1 MPKLPVARVTWKPRP
16 NLRTAAA
23 AWILAGGAHHTCFS
37 QALTMGYLE
46 DFAEITGIEMLVID
60 QNTSLGAFKKEL
72 MWNEAYY
79 RMY

>member
-1 MPKLPVARVTWKPRP
+1 
-16 NLRTAAA
+16 
-23 AWILAGGAHHTCFS
+23 
-37 QALTMGYLE
+37 MGYLE